1 MKNSSETSSFQ
12 NSTKTIIPSGCTP
25 TGVQCNCPGKE
36 ANEGRARDSMGTNR
50 CNLARD
56 VNETELR
63 KFHEKSSPANQLFL
77 QLSNNG
83 FNLS

>member
-1 MKNSSETSSFQ
+1 M
-12 NSTKTIIPSGCTP
+12 
-25 TGVQCNCPGKE
+25 
-36 ANEGRARDSMGTNR
+36 NEGRARDSMGTNR

-77 QLSNNG
+77 QLSEQW
-83 FNLS
+83 L